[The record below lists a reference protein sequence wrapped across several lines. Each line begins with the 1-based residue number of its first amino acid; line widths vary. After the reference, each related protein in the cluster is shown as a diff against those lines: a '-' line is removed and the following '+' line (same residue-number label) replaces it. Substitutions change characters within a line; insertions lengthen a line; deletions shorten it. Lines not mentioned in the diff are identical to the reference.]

1 MTDES
6 ALYGLRLH
14 TPRLEL
20 RLGSR
25 EELLELGRLAERGVH
40 PPDEMPFSVAWT
52 DGIGTSGFLDGFV
65 EFHEQSLASWSPE
78 KWTLNLLVWAHGT
91 LVGTQGI
98 GGDMFA
104 ERRAVAT
111 GSWLGQEHQRRGI
124 GTEMRAAVLELA
136 FRGLGADLATSG
148 WLEGNDASRRVSEKL
163 GYREIGA
170 RTENPRG
177 RSVVA
182 HDVVIERAAWRTP
195 VAVQLEGLEPCLPLF
210 GVSAT
215 A

>member
-1 MTDES
+1 MTAES
-6 ALYGLRLH
+6 LLSGLRLH

-40 PPDEMPFSVAWT
+40 PPEEMPFSVAWT

-78 KWTLNLLVWAHGT
+78 KWTLNLLVWAKGT

-98 GGDMFA
+98 GADLFA

-111 GSWLGQEHQRRGI
+111 GSWLGQVHQRQGI

-163 GYREIGA
+163 GYREIGV
-170 RTENPRG
+170 RTESPRG
-177 RSVVA
+177 QSVVA
-182 HDVVIERAAWRTP
+182 HDVVIERAAWRP
-195 VAVQLEGLEPCLPLF
+195 PIAVQLEGLEPCLPLF